1 MSFWDQVKQKLAVF
15 FSKAGSAMQRFMY
28 GRHGADQLSLHL
40 LVLGIALYLMAML
53 TGFFP
58 LALVS
63 VGLYIYS
70 AFRMLSKNHL
80 KRTNENTKYLSAYY
94 KTKQRGQQSVMRFKN
109 RKEYKYFRCPGCKTL
124 MRLPRNKG
132 VVTVTCKCCHTS
144 FTQKA

>member
-15 FSKAGSAMQRFMY
+15 FSKVGSAIQRFMY

-94 KTKQRGQQSVMRFKN
+94 KTKQKGQQSVMRFKN
-109 RKEYKYFRCPGCKTL
+109 RKEYKYFRCPECHAILRMKRGSG
-124 MRLPRNKG
+124 MMH
-132 VVTVTCKCCHTS
+132 VTCGKCKHQ
-144 FTQKA
+144 FDQKA